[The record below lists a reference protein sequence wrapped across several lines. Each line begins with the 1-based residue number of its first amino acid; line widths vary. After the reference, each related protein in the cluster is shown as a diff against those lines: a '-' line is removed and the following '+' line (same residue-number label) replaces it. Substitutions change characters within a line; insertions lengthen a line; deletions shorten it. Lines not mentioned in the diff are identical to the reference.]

1 MVIAYYFA
9 QELCEVRERPGG
21 GSLLVLG
28 SSNVDECLR
37 GCEYIQLPRRG
48 GMLTQNRLDQIRL
61 LLCRHQPHRVHQQGR
76 SGESQPPPSSSHGK
90 LTPPPTRNA
99 SSPGPPPTLPC
110 PYSRTLSRPSRQ
122 PSSSPSRPTM
132 YAPPSPY
139 PSPLTPIPPQKQVQ
153 SDEVDMQMTYAQ
165 LSRFGTLRKV
175 NKLGPYGVFLV
186 LQKEWGGGEGGRMT
200 PREVAH
206 KVKLFFHF
214 FQVCACP
221 GGVRRGNVLT
231 KGCRSTATSRRSR
244 RRRTMLRVTAR
255 TIIGLICGR
264 FCIRLLLRAGRLGR
278 LMRGLGRWRGG
289 RGRGGRGGR
298 GRWRFDEREVPGE
311 SVLEYRPY
319 FWTVAAELNMLLP
332 HNHFEPT

>member
-1 MVIAYYFA
+1 
-9 QELCEVRERPGG
+9 
-21 GSLLVLG
+21 
-28 SSNVDECLR
+28 
-37 GCEYIQLPRRG
+37 
-48 GMLTQNRLDQIRL
+48 
-61 LLCRHQPHRVHQQGR
+61 
-76 SGESQPPPSSSHGK
+76 
-90 LTPPPTRNA
+90 
-99 SSPGPPPTLPC
+99 
-110 PYSRTLSRPSRQ
+110 
-122 PSSSPSRPTM
+122 M

-139 PSPLTPIPPQKQVQ
+139 PSPLTPTPPPQKQVQ

-231 KGCRSTATSRRSR
+231 KGYRSTATSRRSR

-289 RGRGGRGGR
+289 RGRGGRGRR
-298 GRWRFDEREVPGE
+298 GGWRFDGREVPGE

-332 HNHFEPT
+332 YNHFEPT

>member
-90 LTPPPTRNA
+90 LTPSHQKRFIAWAATDFAMPILKDFISAIPTAELEPITADYVRPP
-99 SSPGPPPTLPC
+99 LP
-110 PYSRTLSRPSRQ
+110 LSLPAN
-122 PSSSPSRPTM
+122 TF
-132 YAPPSPY
+132 
-139 PSPLTPIPPQKQVQ
+139 PPQKQVQ

-231 KGCRSTATSRRSR
+231 KGYRSTATSRRSR

-298 GRWRFDEREVPGE
+298 GGWRFDEREVPRE

-332 HNHFEPT
+332 YNHFEPT